1 VSAPA
6 FSLRTDVAEHPTVAI
21 ERGPTG
27 HIFVAAQLG
36 DGRSLHLL
44 LDSGASQS
52 VVATSSP
59 ALAEA
64 NNLPPEVGLS
74 AEAAGATIP
83 VTRKVTFDTLRIGDR
98 NLSGL
103 PLTVLELGPLTERLG
118 RAVDGI
124 LGLDVLAHD
133 GFWLDFVDDRLSL
146 VSPERTFAMPAG
158 GHRYE
163 AIDFQVTE
171 HGLVTVDVRTAA
183 GTRIPAI
190 VDLGAAQ
197 TLMNRRALDAFGGNA
212 LDGNSAS
219 RPSAAHGADATPL
232 SVVQARIGGLRI
244 DGLSF
249 PGMTVHVAD
258 LPVFDVLGYRDRP
271 VVLLGLDLF
280 DRRVVGADFAAKR
293 LHVSAPDA

>member
-1 VSAPA
+1 
-6 FSLRTDVAEHPTVAI
+6 VAEHPKVAI

-44 LDSGASQS
+44 LDTGASQS
-52 VVATSSP
+52 VVAASSA
-59 ALAEA
+59 ALAA
-64 NNLPPEVGLS
+64 AIDLPPEVGLS

-83 VTRKVTFDTLRIGDR
+83 VTRKVAFDTFRIGDR

-103 PLTVLELGPLTERLG
+103 PLTVLELAPLTARLG
-118 RAVDGI
+118 RTVDGI

-133 GFWLDFVDDRLSL
+133 GFWLDLVDDRLSL
-146 VSPERTFAMPAG
+146 VSPERRFEMPPG
-158 GHRYE
+158 GYRYE
-163 AIDFQVTE
+163 SIDFQVSE
-171 HGLVTVDVRTAA
+171 HGLMTVDVRTAA
-183 GTRIPAI
+183 DTRIPAI

-212 LDGNSAS
+212 VDGNLAS

-232 SVVQARIGGLRI
+232 TVVRARIGGFRI

-249 PGMTVHVAD
+249 PSMRVHVAD

-280 DRRVVGADFAAKR
+280 DRRIVGADFAAKR